1 MERKIKREHLLT
13 AMDDLS
19 PDDMS
24 VKDDILIRALIG
36 IMERLDELVWTQIP
50 RDPR

>member
-1 MERKIKREHLLT
+1 MELKIKREHLLA
-13 AMDDLS
+13 AMDDLP

-36 IMERLDELVWTQIP
+36 IMERLEDLTWTQIP